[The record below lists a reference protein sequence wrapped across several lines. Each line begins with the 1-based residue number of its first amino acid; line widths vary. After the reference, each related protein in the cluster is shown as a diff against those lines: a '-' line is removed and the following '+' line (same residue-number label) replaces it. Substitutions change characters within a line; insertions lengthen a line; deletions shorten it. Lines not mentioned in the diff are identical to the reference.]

1 MSSLSVGIAGIV
13 FQIQLPT
20 VKWTMS
26 VQGQY
31 AAFLTDAP
39 ATWQVELQYD
49 PTLTAVEYGWVRNQG
64 EVTTFR
70 LLAYQ
75 GQIDFQR
82 KRAQVA
88 APSIER
94 AASALDRVLAYVLM
108 HMLPRNQNALLI
120 HGVGL
125 AIQGQGH
132 VFFGPSGAGKTT
144 IATLASDWGDLFSD
158 ENVILS
164 CVQPQPRLHSTP
176 FWGYSTPGHLIRR
189 TNRHAPLRALYALRH
204 GPDFGLKQM
213 SPAESVIALLLT
225 EKVAADRVDSMTA
238 WLAVAEVLLATMPV
252 YTLTFRPTPE
262 LWPFL
267 RSEGVLE

>member
-1 MSSLSVGIAGIV
+1 MSGLSVGIAGIV

-31 AAFLTDAP
+31 AAFLIDAP

-49 PTLTAVEYGWVRNQG
+49 PKLTPVEQGWVCNQG

-70 LLAYQ
+70 LLTYQ
-75 GQIDFQR
+75 GEIDFQR
-82 KRAQVA
+82 QRAQVA

-108 HMLPRNQNALLI
+108 HILPRHQNALLL
-120 HGVGL
+120 HGVGV
-125 AIQGQGH
+125 AIHGQGH

-144 IATLASDWGDLFSD
+144 IATLTSGWGDLFSD
-158 ENVILS
+158 ENVVLT
-164 CVQPQPRLHSTP
+164 CAQPQHLLRSTP

-204 GPDFGLKQM
+204 GPDFRLEQM

-225 EKVAADRVDSMTA
+225 EKIAADRVDSMTA
-238 WLAVAEVLLATMPV
+238 WLTVAENLLATVPV
-252 YTLTFRPTPE
+252 YTLTFRPTPD

-267 RSEGVLE
+267 STNGVLE